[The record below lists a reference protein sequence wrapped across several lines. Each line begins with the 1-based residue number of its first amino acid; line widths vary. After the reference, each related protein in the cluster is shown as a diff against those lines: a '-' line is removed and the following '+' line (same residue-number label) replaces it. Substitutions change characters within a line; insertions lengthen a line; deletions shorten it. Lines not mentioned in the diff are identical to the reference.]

1 MRIGFVT
8 TSSMESPYAGGRCFP
23 IAKYLAR
30 MGHEVHIVG
39 LHHNWTARTL
49 RYWSQDGVH
58 VHQVGPMHVRKLG
71 DTTSYF
77 SPPGLVRAVLQ
88 GSWALAQTLVRIA
101 PHIIH
106 IGKPHPQNSF
116 AAFWAHRRL
125 PNTCVLLDYDDYELG
140 INRFGNLLER
150 EVIRFFE
157 NYVPQH
163 VAAVTTHTTYLY
175 ERLQKL
181 GIPSQR
187 ILRLPS
193 GFDPE
198 MFGAPDVEKMASLRK
213 KLALQNKRVVLYVG
227 TISFTNHAVDLLLEA
242 FAFARRYREDLALV
256 VVGGGVDLLIAQ
268 EMAKRLGIAAHCR
281 FVGRIPRHQV
291 PLYMSIA
298 DLSVDPTRDTDTE
311 RARWPLKIIES
322 LAAGIPVITG
332 DIGDRRNI
340 LVDGEVGILVR
351 PNDPEKLAQGI
362 LSGLEDEERRHRMG
376 ERAKLCARTYEGERL
391 AKRLAHFYL
400 QYSEKRCCSN

>member
-39 LHHNWTARTL
+39 LHHDWTDQPPR
-49 RYWSQDGVH
+49 RWSQDGVH
-58 VHQVGPMHVRKLG
+58 VHQVGPMHVRKVG
-71 DTTSYF
+71 NSTSYL
-77 SPPGLVRAVLQ
+77 SPPQLVWAVLQ
-88 GSWALAQTLVRIA
+88 GSWALARALVRLA
-101 PHIIH
+101 PHVIH

-150 EVIRFFE
+150 EVIRCFE
-157 NYVPQH
+157 HYVPRH

-198 MFGAPDVEKMASLRK
+198 MFSPLATEKVISLRK
-213 KLALQNKRVVLYVG
+213 KLNLQDKHVVLYIG
-227 TISFTNHAVDLLLEA
+227 TISFVNHAVDLLLEA
-242 FAFARRYREDLALV
+242 FARVRRRREDVMLV
-256 VVGGGVDLLIAQ
+256 VVGGGADLQRTQKIAEQ
-268 EMAKRLGIAAHCR
+268 LGIASHCR
-281 FVGRIPRHQV
+281 FPGRVSRDQIP
-291 PLYMSIA
+291 LFMALA
-298 DLSVDPTRDTDTE
+298 DLSVDPTRDTEAE
-311 RARWPLKIIES
+311 RARWPLKIVES
-322 LAAGIPVITG
+322 LASGVPVVTG
-332 DIGDRRNI
+332 DIGDRRSI
-340 LVDGEVGILVR
+340 LMDGQAGILVR
-351 PNDPEKLAQGI
+351 PNDPEELAGGI
-362 LSGLEDEERRHRMG
+362 LDGLGDEGKRHSMAKN
-376 ERAKLCARTYEGERL
+376 AKLCAGTYEAHKIAERL
-391 AKRLAHFYL
+391 TNFYL
-400 QYSEKRCCSN
+400 QCLGKQI